1 MARPVAPA
9 PTIPTLTGLPAA
21 SRSRRAVSTFMVS
34 PPTALDERPVEIL
47 LGDYRSDEGPLN
59 VERRI
64 IESQASDRAWRV
76 EAGGQVVD
84 LGVVL
89 EGLVTMRAVL
99 GDGEQATIRRAQL
112 RAAPLAI
119 GWGFGSEVDHH
130 VEDSTFG
137 ASDQLR
143 LEGGRLLEGQAANG
157 APSNSEAH
165 VCLDRQEVEA
175 MLCELPGTPSPHEP
189 ATIIFMRIRIDHPGT
204 DRLGLR
210 GTHAATG
217 WGGAPG

>member
-34 PPTALDERPVEIL
+34 RPTALEERPVEIL
-47 LGDYRSDEGPLN
+47 LGDYRGDEGPLN

-64 IESQASDRAWRV
+64 IESQASDRAWSV

-89 EGLVTMRAVL
+89 EGLVSVRSVL
-99 GDGEQATIRRAQL
+99 GHVQHSTIRRTQL

-143 LEGGRLLEGQAANG
+143 LEGGRLLEVQASNR
-157 APSNSEAH
+157 APSNAEAH

-175 MLCELPGTPSPHEP
+175 MLFELPG
-189 ATIIFMRIRIDHPGT
+189 
-204 DRLGLR
+204 
-210 GTHAATG
+210 
-217 WGGAPG
+217 APRPT